1 MMWVAWLF
9 GRTLVDLLPEW
20 FWPSCLPTAADQ
32 STLCTGDIPVALFA
46 SHYRLKFIR
55 MNMSKEADMVTTS
68 LGKILDE
75 LTVEGEL
82 YEKLANGAVR
92 CFACGHRCLIR
103 EGRRGICQ
111 VRFNEGG
118 KLYVPHGYVAA
129 LQADPIEKKP
139 FFHVLPG
146 SNALTFGMLG
156 CDFHCSYCQNW
167 LSSQAMRDP
176 QSDMSVGFV
185 RRVTAEQIVAY
196 AMRTGAEVI
205 ASSYN
210 EPLITTEWAMEIF
223 RPAQEAGLKCVYIS
237 NGNITPEVLATIR
250 PYMVGYKIDLKTMQD
265 KHYRKMGGVLENVLE
280 GIRSVHE
287 SGLWVEVV
295 TLVVPDF
302 NDSTDELM
310 DTARFIASVSA
321 DIPWH
326 VTAFHPDYKM
336 TAPRPTS
343 VNTLLRAAEIGQE
356 AGLNYVY
363 AGNLP
368 GRLHTYENTYC
379 PKCKALLI
387 ERTGY
392 VIYNYHLTAQG
403 TCPKCATQIPGV
415 WSDRPDAVQLHGWG
429 IPKHVGS

>member
-1 MMWVAWLF
+1 M
-9 GRTLVDLLPEW
+9 
-20 FWPSCLPTAADQ
+20 
-32 STLCTGDIPVALFA
+32 
-46 SHYRLKFIR
+46 
-55 MNMSKEADMVTTS
+55 TS
-68 LGKILDE
+68 LGSILDE
-75 LTVEGEL
+75 MTVEGDL
-82 YEKLANGAVR
+82 YEKLLDDSVR

-118 KLYVPHGYVAA
+118 VLRVPWGYVAA

-146 SNALTFGMLG
+146 SDALTFGMLG
-156 CDFHCSYCQNW
+156 CDFHCGYCQNW

-176 QSDMSVGFV
+176 RADQSIGYV
-185 RRVTAEQIVAY
+185 RKVTPEQMVAY
-196 AMRTGAEVI
+196 AKRSGAELI

-210 EPLITTEWAMEIF
+210 EPLITSEWAVGIF
-223 RPAQEAGLKCVYIS
+223 REAQKEGIRCVYIS
-237 NGNITPEVLATIR
+237 NGNTTPEVLDYIR
-250 PYMVGYKIDLKTMQD
+250 PYLIGYKIDLKTMQD
-265 KHYRKMGGVLENVLE
+265 KHYRKLGGVLENVLE
-280 GIRSVHE
+280 GIRSAYA

-295 TLVVPDF
+295 TLVVPGF
-302 NDSTDELM
+302 NDSTEELM
-310 DTARFIASVSA
+310 DAARFIRSVSA

-336 TAPRPTS
+336 TDPPRTS

-368 GRLHTYENTYC
+368 GKLKDYENTYC
-379 PKCKALLI
+379 PNCRTLLV

-392 VIYNYHLTAQG
+392 VIYGYHITAEG
-403 TCPKCATQIPGV
+403 TCPQCGDEIAGIWTENPQ
-415 WSDRPDAVQLHGWG
+415 SVQLHGWG
-429 IPKHVGS
+429 MPRWVGR